1 METFFH
7 DFDMTIWHGNSYT
20 GGIYGHKID
29 RSEKYFFCVQCQI
42 LALNPPPES
51 SPFPQHFSFFSGMS
65 RPFSPGR
72 SHPPYLSLA
81 WSWLLFFPFSLFGVG
96 ETTWGGR
103 GKAMFFWAGEE
114 VMGFSPSL
122 APFGLL
128 WLIARRRRRK
138 KLTRPLLLGC
148 FFLMMCFL
156 LFRGRRAYFVALG
169 GRGSYEIQKER
180 FFGGEPSLV
189 YLRNA
194 GLRTAK
200 VVLVLVVGGL
210 SVCQSLLGVRSSHFP
225 PSKTYF
231 KRPCLFR
238 RSLNEV
244 VLVFFFFEAA
254 AASFLFPYIRSEASS
269 PLRNPP
275 LGPKRER

>member
-1 METFFH
+1 M
-7 DFDMTIWHGNSYT
+7 
-20 GGIYGHKID
+20 
-29 RSEKYFFCVQCQI
+29 R
-42 LALNPPPES
+42 
-51 SPFPQHFSFFSGMS
+51 

-72 SHPPYLSLA
+72 SHPPCLLSLA
-81 WSWLLFFPFSLFGVG
+81 WSWLLFFLFSLFGVG

-103 GKAMFFWAGEE
+103 ERQCFFWAGGRSD
-114 VMGFSPSL
+114 GFLPLPS
-122 APFGLL
+122 PFGLL
-128 WLIARRRRRK
+128 WLIARRRRRE
-138 KLTRPLLLGC
+138 KLTRPLLLGR

-169 GRGSYEIQKER
+169 RRGSYEIQKER

-189 YLRNA
+189 YPRNA
-194 GLRTAK
+194 GLRTAE

-238 RSLNEV
+238 RSLNGV
-244 VLVFFFFEAA
+244 CSCL
-254 AASFLFPYIRSEASS
+254 LFSLKL
-269 PLRNPP
+269 PLHPSCSRIFDQRPP
-275 LGPKRER
+275 PPFGIPP